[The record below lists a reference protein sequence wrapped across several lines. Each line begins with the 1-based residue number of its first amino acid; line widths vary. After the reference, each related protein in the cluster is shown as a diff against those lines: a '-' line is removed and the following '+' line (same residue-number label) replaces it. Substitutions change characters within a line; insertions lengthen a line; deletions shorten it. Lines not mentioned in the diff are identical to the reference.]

1 MRDRGAPAAAM
12 QSGAPA
18 GQPVAPRAR
27 SGYGRRAGGETVL
40 TWWQAVVL
48 GLVEGITEYL
58 PVSSTGH
65 LILTSSLLG
74 LDRPEIKE
82 AVDAYLIV
90 VQGGA
95 ILAVLGLYWPRV
107 RRMLLGVGGRDPD
120 GRRLLGA
127 IGVAFVPAAFLGL
140 AAGKHIH
147 AWLFGDWPVLAALLA
162 GGVWMVWLGGEPRSG
177 RDDLFAIPWATAL
190 GIGCFQTLAL
200 WPGTSRSMVTIGGGM
215 LLGLSTVAAAEFS
228 FLLGL
233 PTLSAACVHDLVG
246 NLRSATATGAPSMIQ
261 QLGAGPLL
269 VGVLVATVSAAVAV
283 RWLVGFLTRHGLAP
297 FGWYRIA
304 LALVFGG
311 LLLAGVVG
319 Q

>member
-1 MRDRGAPAAAM
+1 MVAAPEVE
-12 QSGAPA
+12 G
-18 GQPVAPRAR
+18 
-27 SGYGRRAGGETVL
+27 VL

-74 LDRPEIKE
+74 LDRPATKA

-107 RRMLLGVGGRDPD
+107 HRMLLGVAGRDRD
-120 GRRLLGA
+120 GFRLACA
-127 IGVAFVPAAFLGL
+127 IGIAFVPAALLGL
-140 AAGKHIH
+140 VAGKRIH
-147 AWLFGDWPVLAALLA
+147 TWLFGDWPVLAALFV
-162 GGVWMVWLGGEPRSG
+162 GGVWMVWLGGRPRPG
-177 RDDLFAIPWATAL
+177 REDLFSIPWATAL

-200 WPGTSRSMVTIGGGM
+200 WPGTSRSMVTIAGGM

-233 PTLSAACVHDLVG
+233 PTLGAACVHDLVG
-246 NLRSATATGAPSMIQ
+246 NLREAAATGAPSMIQ

-269 VGVLVATVSAAVAV
+269 LGIVVATVAAAIAV
-283 RWLVGFLTRHGLAP
+283 KWLIGFLTRHGLAP

-304 LALVFGG
+304 LAIVFGV
-311 LLLAGVVG
+311 LLASGALAR
-319 Q
+319 